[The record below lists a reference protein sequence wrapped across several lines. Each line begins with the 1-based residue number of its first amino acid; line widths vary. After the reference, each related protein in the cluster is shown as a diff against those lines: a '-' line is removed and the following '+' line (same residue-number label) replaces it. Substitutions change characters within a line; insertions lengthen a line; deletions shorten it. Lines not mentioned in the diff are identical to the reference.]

1 MMKRTMLR
9 TLTVLLALLSLT
21 GAANSNTTPRTAA
34 AVHSALF
41 TPVHTDNHFLR
52 SLAASGSAHSTP
64 TALACCKVCSAGKA
78 CGNTCISR
86 DKTCHVGQG
95 CACDG

>member
-1 MMKRTMLR
+1 MPRIPVAL
-9 TLTVLLALLSLT
+9 VALLALSGVVHGDPSPAPANAALS
-21 GAANSNTTPRTAA
+21 
-34 AVHSALF
+34 VLF
-41 TPVHTDNHFLR
+41 TPINADNRLIR
-52 SLAASGSAHSTP
+52 SLAASGAAHSTP
-64 TALACCKVCSAGKA
+64 AALACCKVCSIGKA

>member
-1 MMKRTMLR
+1 MPRALAI
-9 TLTVLLALLSLT
+9 LLALLSFT
-21 GAANSNTTPRTAA
+21 ASASSETSPGRTAA
-34 AVHSALF
+34 AQATLF
-41 TPVHTDNHFLR
+41 TPAHTDNWLFR
-52 SLAASGSAHSTP
+52 SLTGEGAVHST
-64 TALACCKVCSAGKA
+64 AVACCKVCSVGKA

>member
-1 MMKRTMLR
+1 MPRILVA
-9 TLTVLLALLSLT
+9 LVALLSLM
-21 GAANSNTTPRTAA
+21 GVANADTPP
-34 AVHSALF
+34 S
-41 TPVHTDNHFLR
+41 
-52 SLAASGSAHSTP
+52 P
-64 TALACCKVCSAGKA
+64 TALQTTLFNQAHPNNGVLRSRALADLTPVAVTCCKVCSVGKA

>member
-1 MMKRTMLR
+1 MPRILIA
-9 TLTVLLALLSLT
+9 LLALMSLS
-21 GAANSNTTPRTAA
+21 GAVYADTAPDSAA
-34 AVHSALF
+34 AVHIALF
-41 TPVHTDNHFLR
+41 TPTHPDNHLARF
-52 SLAASGSAHSTP
+52 LAAPRSAHSTP
-64 TALACCKVCSAGKA
+64 AALACCKVCSVGKA

>member
-1 MMKRTMLR
+1 MPRMLVA
-9 TLTVLLALLSLT
+9 LVVLVVLSST
-21 GAANSNTTPRTAA
+21 AYSETPAAPAT
-34 AVHSALF
+34 AVHAALF
-41 TPVHTDNHFLR
+41 TPAHTENRFLR
-52 SLAASGSAHSTP
+52 SRALADPARSIP
-64 TALACCKVCSAGKA
+64 VALACCKVCSVGKA

>member
-1 MMKRTMLR
+1 MPRIPL
-9 TLTVLLALLSLT
+9 TLVALVAFM
-21 GAANSNTTPRTAA
+21 GAAHAETPPVPTAA
-34 AVHSALF
+34 VPTTLF
-41 TPVHTDNHFLR
+41 TLPHSDSHFVR
-52 SLAASGSAHSTP
+52 SLAVPGTAHSAP
-64 TALACCKVCSAGKA
+64 TALACCKVCSVGKA